1 LEHRPA
7 VLLTHDGELS
17 ELTHVLAG
25 LGVDL
30 HERVGAPSESESAWS
45 WDLVVGTPRRLLEL
59 DAGSGNATDRIAILD
74 GDSRSAR
81 ALVARAGIR
90 RVVRLPVHPAALR
103 LLVLHSLYRGPERR
117 RTPRVGIGAAIR
129 FRSGLRRRTAILVD
143 LSRRGCRLLT
153 TDAVAQGRRL
163 SLALPAEIAGG
174 RPLSLMGAAG
184 RVLDTD
190 PRMPGVQSMVIH
202 FESTSARDLRR
213 LDEIIA
219 AHASSPAVCPPD
231 GGAPFADPSAW
242 PAGSAESADGA
253 AVPELELDEP
263 TDDRRTSPR
272 HSFTDPVFALGD
284 EAARVLLGR
293 DLSAGGMRVD
303 PHPDLRVGDEVRLAL
318 HLGVCPE
325 SLLVRARV
333 ERDDGEEGLVLV
345 FHENTSEERAGLER
359 ALSLLPVVEM
369 PDSGE
374 KTSGLVVSEIVS
386 HHSNGAEAV

>member
-1 LEHRPA
+1 LEHQPA
-7 VLLTHDGELS
+7 VLLAHDGELS
-17 ELTHVLAG
+17 ELTRVLAG

-30 HERVGAPSESESAWS
+30 HERSGAPTESESAWS
-45 WDLVVGTPRRLLEL
+45 WDLVVGTPRRLIEL
-59 DAGSGNATDRIAILD
+59 DAGPGNAGERIAVLD
-74 GDSRSAR
+74 GDSRTAR

-90 RVVRLPVHPAALR
+90 RVVRLPIHPAALR

-153 TDAVAQGRRL
+153 TDAVAEGRRL

-184 RVLDTD
+184 RVVDTD

-202 FESTSARDLRR
+202 FESPSARDLRR
-213 LDEIIA
+213 LDEIVA
-219 AHASSPAVCPPD
+219 AHAGSPAVCPRD
-231 GGAPFADPSAW
+231 SGVPFADPTAW
-242 PAGSAESADGA
+242 PAGSAASADSE
-253 AVPELELDEP
+253 AVPELEVDAP
-263 TDDRRTSPR
+263 IDDRRASPR
-272 HSFTDPVFALGD
+272 RGFTDPVIALGD

-303 PHPDLRVGDEVRLAL
+303 PHPDLRVGDELRLAL

-333 ERDDGEEGLVLV
+333 ERDDGEDGLVLA
-345 FHENTSEERAGLER
+345 FREHPPEDRAGLER

-369 PDSGE
+369 PDSAE
-374 KTSGLVVSEIVS
+374 ETSGLVVSEIVS
-386 HHSNGAEAV
+386 HRPSSAGAV

>member
-1 LEHRPA
+1 MEHRPA

-17 ELTHVLAG
+17 ELAHVLTG
-25 LGVDL
+25 LGVEL
-30 HERVGAPSESESAWS
+30 HERVGAPNESESAWS
-45 WDLVVGTPRRLLEL
+45 WDLVVGTPRRLIEL
-59 DAGSGNATDRIAILD
+59 DAGSGSAIDRIAVLD
-74 GDSRSAR
+74 GDTRTAR

-153 TDAVAQGRRL
+153 TDAVAEGRRL

-174 RPLSLMGAAG
+174 RPLSLMGVAG

-213 LDEIIA
+213 LDEIVA
-219 AHASSPAVCPPD
+219 AHASSPAVCPAD
-231 GGAPFADPSAW
+231 SGAPFTDPSAW
-242 PAGSAESADGA
+242 PTGSAANADG

-272 HSFTDPVFALGD
+272 RGFTDPVFALGD

-303 PHPDLRVGDEVRLAL
+303 PHPDLRIGDEVRLAL

-333 ERDDGEEGLVLV
+333 ERDDGEDGLVLV
-345 FHENTSEERAGLER
+345 FHEHAPEERAGLER

-374 KTSGLVVSEIVS
+374 ETSGLVVSEIVS
-386 HHSNGAEAV
+386 HQPSSANPS